1 MQSFKICFAKVAKVE
16 RDVKV
21 ALRFK
26 GRGSRDPKEA
36 DELRLASAPKA
47 FRDIRHDRDGSA
59 ANLIAESEI
68 RAEFASVRYFINLRR
83 QYACFFPAL
92 DIFKVMNGHTT
103 IVSKPLP
110 ISPTERTEELKN

>member
-1 MQSFKICFAKVAKVE
+1 LFVQSFKICFAKVAKVE

-68 RAEFASVRYFINLRR
+68 RAEFASVRYFIKSSPPVCVLLSSSRYLQSDEWSHDDSVQTTTNLSNRANRR
-83 QYACFFPAL
+83 
-92 DIFKVMNGHTT
+92 T
-103 IVSKPLP
+103 
-110 ISPTERTEELKN
+110 